1 MAVPFSKPLYPGGPP
16 RRVGPPRRRN
26 QHQHP
31 SNTRPRQHDQTS
43 EHHNHQQ
50 LPEQTPNPQ
59 NYQHPIERFLYGDG
73 VIQLDRLSR
82 VTRIAFYA
90 LFEAWRLLQDLSPNQ
105 TRSITQGQD
114 SQHQNSIGY
123 QIPSGSTQL
132 SGYNQAPVQVSPKLM
147 LAKHYSQIS
156 KLR

>member
-26 QHQHP
+26 QHQHEHQLNNGPRHNQTEP
-31 SNTRPRQHDQTS
+31 SSGP
-43 EHHNHQQ
+43 HNHQQ
-50 LPEQTPNPQ
+50 LPEQTTMNPNQQ

-105 TRSITQGQD
+105 TRSITQGHD
-114 SQHQNSIGY
+114 NSQQNNIGY
-123 QIPSGSTQL
+123 QNTTGSTTNHRYPQL
-132 SGYNQAPVQVSPKLM
+132 IQCCLP
-147 LAKHYSQIS
+147 
-156 KLR
+156 